1 MYVAWAICFFYAC
14 AAAQAWARRIFGF
27 EAKANSESRNQTT
40 FQETRQTPWEA
51 FESIFPVSLLS
62 LTVRSA
68 GSPVPIEIPVPGEI
82 VGIQMML
89 TGADGGAIQRP
100 YAAVTTVSKTATE
113 LQNPSGQD
121 YLAFLHFSFWFDTA
135 VGRTLG
141 AINQYFPIPRFPVA
155 AQRQLFLCV
164 STSSEVIATVYM
176 EPTLVIPRGK
186 YPRLKRARKLAQ
198 RKKCVV
204 CCPK

>member
-27 EAKANSESRNQTT
+27 EAKANSE
-40 FQETRQTPWEA
+40 ETAIQSNPAQAHWTP
-51 FESIFPVSLLS
+51 FKSICHLNLTNLL
-62 LTVRSA
+62 TITGRSG
-68 GSPVPIEIPVPGEI
+68 GSPVPLEMPVPGEV

-113 LQNPSGQD
+113 LQNPTGPD

-141 AINQYFPIPRFPVA
+141 AINQYFPIPSFPVQA
-155 AQRQLFLCV
+155 HRQLFLCV
-164 STSSEVIATVYM
+164 STSSEVVAIIYLLQNL
-176 EPTLVIPRGK
+176 EIPRGK
-186 YPRLKRARKLAQ
+186 GPRLKRSRPI
-198 RKKCVV
+198 RRRPKCVK
-204 CCPK
+204 CCH